1 MSKIVVDASLGQVVF
16 VFTVKIYIYIYIHLW
31 GILNYRITRN

>member
-16 VFTVKIYIYIYIHLW
+16 VFTVKIYIHLW